1 MSANKVM
8 PLDAAVSRVESGMSL
23 AIGGFLGQGAPLTL
37 IRALRDSDVTAL
49 TIYANDAGFGDAGIV
64 ELILAGKVTTLYC
77 CHAGYTPA
85 VTGAVESGLLELVWT
100 PQGNL
105 IEMLRCGGAGLGGF
119 LTPTGVGTAVAA
131 GKEHVSVDGKTY
143 FWERAVRVDVG
154 LVYAHAG
161 DTVGNLCHR
170 GTARNYAP
178 IVASCADYV
187 IAEVDH
193 ISCPGELDPERIQ
206 TCGIFVDAV
215 VRASQ
220 GQAVPVVNDA
230 KGGSDAHRIDS

>member
-1 MSANKVM
+1 MPGNKVM
-8 PLDAAVSRVESGMSL
+8 ALDAAVSRIESGMTL

-37 IRALRDSDVTAL
+37 IHALRDGDVTDL
-49 TIYANDAGFGDAGIV
+49 TIYANDAGFGDVGIV
-64 ELILAGKVTTLYC
+64 ELVMRRKVKTLCC

-85 VTGAVESGLLELVWT
+85 VTEAVESGTLELVWT

-119 LTPTGVGTAVAA
+119 LTPTGVGTSVAE
-131 GKEHVSVDGKTY
+131 GKEHVTVDGKTF

-154 LVYAHAG
+154 LVRAHAG

-170 GTARNYAP
+170 GTARNYNP

-187 IAEVDH
+187 IAEVEH
-193 ISCPGELDPERIQ
+193 VCCPGELDPEKIQ

-215 VRASQ
+215 VRVA
-220 GQAVPVVNDA
+220 D
-230 KGGSDAHRIDS
+230 GGRA

>member
-1 MSANKVM
+1 MACNKVLS
-8 PLDAAVSRVESGMSL
+8 LDAAVSRVASGMTL

-37 IRALRDSDVTAL
+37 IRALRDSDVGDL
-49 TIYANDAGFGDAGIV
+49 TIYANDAGFGDDGIV
-64 ELILAGKVTTLYC
+64 ELVLAGKVARLYC
-77 CHAGYTPA
+77 CHLGYTPA
-85 VTGAVESGLLELVWT
+85 VTGAVERGLLELVWV

-119 LTPTGVGTAVAA
+119 LTPTGVGTAVAE
-131 GKEHVSVDGKTY
+131 GKEHVTIDGTTY

-154 LVYAHAG
+154 LVRAHAG

-178 IVASCADYV
+178 IVASCAEYV

-193 ISCPGELDPERIQ
+193 VCCPGELDPERIQ

-215 VRASQ
+215 VRASAATAAAA
-220 GQAVPVVNDA
+220 GPA
-230 KGGSDAHRIDS
+230 KGGPHARGASG